1 MGPTLTSTVG
11 RDKVLKYAQTL
22 TEVGDNRRFDDR
34 AIGTGHQATHSR
46 QLTNLRG
53 GTPCARVRV
62 HKDRVERVLY
72 FLFSVL
78 IDDGLFTD
86 AVHHGL
92 RSEERRVGKE
102 CRNW

>member
-53 GTPCARVRV
+53 GTPCTRVRV
-62 HKDRVERVLY
+62 HKDR
-72 FLFSVL
+72 
-78 IDDGLFTD
+78 
-86 AVHHGL
+86 
-92 RSEERRVGKE
+92 SEEHTSELQSRGHLVCRLLLEKKKKYKTDEGRRSST
-102 CRNW
+102 R